1 MLADSFSEASCGEAA
16 SSQEAIQLA
25 MGEPWDLII
34 LELSLGCYGGL
45 DLLKQIRRMQP
56 QIPVLVFT
64 AYGEQQYALRAI
76 RAGAVGYVTKVS
88 CAAEVVR
95 AVKKVAQGGRFI
107 SATLAET
114 LSAHLQKKSPESVH
128 DQLSDREC
136 QVMRLIGTGKTI
148 CQIALLLSISDKT
161 VSTYRARIL
170 EKTGMKTTAQLIRY
184 MVELGFID

>member
-1 MLADSFSEASCGEAA
+1 MFADSFSEANCGEAA

-25 MGEPWDLII
+25 MAEPWDLII
-34 LELSLGCYGGL
+34 LELSLGCNGGL

-56 QIPVLVFT
+56 QIPVLIFT
-64 AYGEQQYALRAI
+64 VYGEQQYALRAI

-114 LSAHLQKKSPESVH
+114 LSEHLQSNHPESVH
-128 DQLSDREC
+128 DQLSDREF
-136 QVMRLIGTGKTI
+136 QVMRLIGSGKTI
-148 CQIALLLSISDKT
+148 SQIAALLSISDKT

-170 EKTGMKTTAQLIRY
+170 EKTGIKNTAELIRY
-184 MVELGFID
+184 SVERGFVD